1 MTRSTRARWFGLM
14 VALATLGA
22 TPAWAQSKPA
32 ATPTATPATTPAPT
46 NVGPG
51 RIICHNASA
60 CELSIGAPATLKYK
74 IDPAAL
80 PAADKDR
87 LTKQCIAKGTP
98 CVVTV
103 TGSETKT
110 GVKAVSIKFYN

>member
-1 MTRSTRARWFGLM
+1 MTWSTRARWFGM
-14 VALATLGA
+14 TVALATWGA
-22 TPAWAQSKPA
+22 TPVWAQTQPA
-32 ATPTATPATTPAPT
+32 ASPAPT

-74 IDPAAL
+74 IDPSAL

-98 CVVTV
+98 CVVTI

-110 GVKAVSIKFYN
+110 GVKAASIKFYN

>member
-1 MTRSTRARWFGLM
+1 MTWSTRARWFGM
-14 VALATLGA
+14 TVALATWGA
-22 TPAWAQSKPA
+22 TPVWAQTQPA
-32 ATPTATPATTPAPT
+32 ASPAPT

-74 IDPAAL
+74 IDPSAL

-103 TGSETKT
+103 TGSETKA
-110 GVKAVSIKFYN
+110 GVKAASIKFYN

>member
-1 MTRSTRARWFGLM
+1 MTRSTRAQWFGM
-14 VALATLGA
+14 TVALATMGA
-22 TPAWAQSKPA
+22 TPVWAQSQPA
-32 ATPTATPATTPAPT
+32 ASPAPT

-74 IDPAAL
+74 IDPSAL

-110 GVKAVSIKFYN
+110 GVKAASIKFYN

>member
-1 MTRSTRARWFGLM
+1 MTWSTRARWFGM
-14 VALATLGA
+14 AVALTTWGA
-22 TPAWAQSKPA
+22 TPVWAQSQPA
-32 ATPTATPATTPAPT
+32 AAPAPT

-60 CELSIGAPATLKYK
+60 CELGIGAPATLKYK
-74 IDPAAL
+74 IDPSAL

-87 LTKQCIAKGTP
+87 LNKQCIAKGTP
-98 CVVTV
+98 CVVTI

-110 GVKAVSIKFYN
+110 GVKAASIKFYN

>member
-1 MTRSTRARWFGLM
+1 MSALAASSATTRA
-14 VALATLGA
+14 
-22 TPAWAQSKPA
+22 PAS
-32 ATPTATPATTPAPT
+32 
-46 NVGPG
+46 
-51 RIICHNASA
+51 
-60 CELSIGAPATLKYK
+60 LSIGAPATLKYK
-74 IDPAAL
+74 IDPSAL

-110 GVKAVSIKFYN
+110 GVKAASIKFYN

>member
-1 MTRSTRARWFGLM
+1 MTRSTRARWFGM
-14 VALATLGA
+14 TVALATWGA
-22 TPAWAQSKPA
+22 TPVWAQSQPA
-32 ATPTATPATTPAPT
+32 ATPAPT
-46 NVGPG
+46 SVGPG

-74 IDPAAL
+74 IDPSAL

-110 GVKAVSIKFYN
+110 GVKAASIKFYN